1 MLYEYLAMSQ
11 EIGLPSHNIATIEAA
26 LARLHRAL
34 AEGASDTRRL
44 RCWSEFIRERDG
56 NRCVNCHSRQRLAA
70 PHICRKSFL
79 KAARFET
86 GNGITLCPD
95 CHRQTH
101 VGFNSRLGLSL
112 PMDAQGGEKI

>member
-1 MLYEYLAMSQ
+1 MSL
-11 EIGLPSHNIATIEAA
+11 GVVLKSTDIASMEAA
-26 LARLHRAL
+26 LTRLHRAL

-70 PHICRKSFL
+70 HHICRKSFL

-101 VGFNSRLGLSL
+101 VGFNSRPGLSL
-112 PMDAQGGEKI
+112 PMDAQGGEKIEMMA